1 MRRLPGLIVPLLT
14 VPLLALAGCGGGGQ
28 TRTAPPSV
36 PASPSP
42 LSPSPDPAPSPS
54 PSSTRNRLCVPTT
67 DMTTAERLAY
77 FKDLSDS
84 SHGASPAFFM
94 TDSGVYLLAKET
106 QRPCEAVR
114 FQLSWFR
121 VEMTRAGSGSSARYS
136 FTYAPIESTTLSA
149 GPRDGRVVGSVPP
162 AAEGLLRD
170 PVRRLRRRGDHRGR
184 PAGRT
189 EHAGRLA
196 GLEPGHARRRPR
208 PERRL
213 QAAGGGLLL
222 LTGRGPAVGA
232 PWGSAPAAVTGPGPP
247 HSYG

>member
-54 PSSTRNRLCVPTT
+54 PSPSPSSTRNGLCVPT
-67 DMTTAERLAY
+67 MYMSTAGRLAY
-77 FKDLSDS
+77 LKDLSDS

-106 QRPCEAVR
+106 QRPCEAVP

-162 AAEGLLRD
+162 PPKGCSGTLSVLYVGEEITEDDLPDGLNMPGGSLDWSLVTLDADRALSAVFK
-170 PVRRLRRRGDHRGR
+170 P
-184 PAGRT
+184 PAG
-189 EHAGRLA
+189 A
-196 GLEPGHARRRPR
+196 
-208 PERRL
+208 
-213 QAAGGGLLL
+213 
-222 LTGRGPAVGA
+222 
-232 PWGSAPAAVTGPGPP
+232 S
-247 HSYG
+247 SC